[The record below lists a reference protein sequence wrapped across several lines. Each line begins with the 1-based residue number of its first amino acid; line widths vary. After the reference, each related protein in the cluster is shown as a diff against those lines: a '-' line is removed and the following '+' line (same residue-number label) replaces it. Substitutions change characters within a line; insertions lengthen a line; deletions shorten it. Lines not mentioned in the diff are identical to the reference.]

1 MKVLRTYGNKYRIIL
16 GCYLG
21 KTDLQNNRIYTVTKV
36 SSQLAIVNLLSK
48 MKCLFSA
55 QVVFVPG
62 QVVTRPPKVLTGDHI
77 HAI

>member
-1 MKVLRTYGNKYRIIL
+1 MKRKALSTRYAECITINCINFFLYFSAINDHRWA
-16 GCYLG
+16 
-21 KTDLQNNRIYTVTKV
+21 
-36 SSQLAIVNLLSK
+36 SQLAIVNLLSK
-48 MKCLFSA
+48 MKCLFSS